1 MFYHVKIL
9 YSAKIITEL
18 VFIKNKK
25 INISIFYN
33 YAFWQTPISILK
45 FLIFSSL
52 FHAHVLKDPKLQNW
66 DFEIKQLAC

>member
-25 INISIFYN
+25 INTSIFYN
-33 YAFWQTPISILK
+33 YQLCFLTNPISILK

-52 FHAHVLKDPKLQNW
+52 FHAHVLKDPKLQN
-66 DFEIKQLAC
+66 

>member
-25 INISIFYN
+25 INTSIFYN
-33 YAFWQTPISILK
+33 YQLCFLTNPHLHSKILNL
-45 FLIFSSL
+45 LIALSRSR
-52 FHAHVLKDPKLQNW
+52 LKRSKTTKLR
-66 DFEIKQLAC
+66 F

>member
-33 YAFWQTPISILK
+33 YAFWQTPISIL
-45 FLIFSSL
+45 
-52 FHAHVLKDPKLQNW
+52 
-66 DFEIKQLAC
+66 